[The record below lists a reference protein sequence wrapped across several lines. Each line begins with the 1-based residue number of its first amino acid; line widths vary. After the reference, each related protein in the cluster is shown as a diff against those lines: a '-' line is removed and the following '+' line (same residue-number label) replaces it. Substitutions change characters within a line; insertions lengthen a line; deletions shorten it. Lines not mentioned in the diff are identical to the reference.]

1 MGNFVWLR
9 EFSCSPIESEYFLGR
24 TVTVFMTSLSPA
36 PSLCRPVSLILS
48 SKNQLSAN
56 VNKYIYSVMHGSG
69 KVTKTEIYVIYWKN
83 KVKYTSYLGK
93 KPNIFLIKK
102 ITG

>member
-1 MGNFVWLR
+1 
-9 EFSCSPIESEYFLGR
+9 
-24 TVTVFMTSLSPA
+24 
-36 PSLCRPVSLILS
+36 
-48 SKNQLSAN
+48 
-56 VNKYIYSVMHGSG
+56 MHGSA
-69 KVTKTEIYVIYWKN
+69 KMTKTAIHVIYWKN